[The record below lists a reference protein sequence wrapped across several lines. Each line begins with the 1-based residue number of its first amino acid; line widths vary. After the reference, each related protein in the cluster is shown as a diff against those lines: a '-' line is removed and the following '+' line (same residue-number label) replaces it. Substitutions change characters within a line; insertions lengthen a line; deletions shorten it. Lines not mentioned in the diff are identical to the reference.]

1 MGDIQIR
8 EMEQDGD
15 FALWFSELL
24 ADAEETDESGRAAE
38 DRYLVLSN
46 DIGDW
51 IGGLH
56 FTLRGGVAHLEDL
69 AVLPSE
75 RHQGHAHRLLAAFE
89 GHAVEAGAHLAEFWT
104 DDLESESLL
113 GAFGWRV
120 VLRRE
125 GYIGHRTWALMEKSL
140 RAAADDTD

>member
-1 MGDIQIR
+1 MGDTQIR
-8 EMEQDGD
+8 EMEQDSD
-15 FALWFSELL
+15 FALWLSELL
-24 ADAEETDESGRAAE
+24 AEADETEESGRAAE

-56 FTLRGGVAHLEDL
+56 FTMRGGVAHLEDL

-75 RHQGHAHRLLAAFE
+75 RHQGHGHRLLAAFE
-89 GHAVEAGAHLAEFWT
+89 GHALEAGAHLAEFWT
-104 DDLESESLL
+104 DDLGAEALL
-113 GAFGWRV
+113 AALGWRV

-125 GYIGHRTWALMEKSL
+125 GYIGHRTWVLMEKGL
-140 RAAADDTD
+140 LTDTEIG

>member
-1 MGDIQIR
+1 MGDAQIR

-24 ADAEETDESGRAAE
+24 ADAEEAEQGDRGAE

-89 GHAVEAGAHLAEFWT
+89 RHALEADAHLAEFWT
-104 DDLESESLL
+104 DDLEAEGLL
-113 GAFGWRV
+113 GALGWRV
-120 VLRRE
+120 LLRRE
-125 GYIGHRTWALMEKSL
+125 GYIGHRTWVMMEKAL
-140 RAAADDTD
+140 RPDPDTA